1 MRRKLFSA
9 VLMLVL
15 FATSAMAKVN
25 EQVEYK
31 SATGVIVAVPEECEV
46 LNDDDEAL
54 VIQTPDKLFTFVA
67 NPFDIEE
74 TSEEE
79 IASMI
84 IEMEETA
91 EITDPEYTEI
101 DNDFVR
107 GFMLVDINDGVSHS
121 ACGYLVLKG
130 NGKAFIVTVIGG
142 GLYTDAAWF
151 SYVTMRAA
159 E

>member
-1 MRRKLFSA
+1 
-9 VLMLVL
+9 MLVL

-46 LNDDDEAL
+46 LNDDDEGL
-54 VIQTPDKLFTFVA
+54 VIQTPDKLFTFTA
-67 NPFDIEE
+67 IPFDIEE

-84 IEMEETA
+84 TEMAETAGITEPEET
-91 EITDPEYTEI
+91 PI
-101 DNDFVR
+101 DNDFV
-107 GFMLVDINDGVSHS
+107 GGNMLVEISDEVSHV
-121 ACGYLVLKG
+121 ACGALVLKG